1 MPILTNL
8 EAVRSALAEELERDE
23 RVILMGE
30 DIGVHGGVFRTTDG
44 LQARFGADRVIDTPL
59 AELGI
64 AGIAV
69 GAAMTG
75 LLPVAEMQFA
85 DYIHPAFD
93 QIVNEAAKVRY
104 RSGGD
109 WGCPL
114 VIRAPCGAVYPG
126 GLYHSQSVEA
136 YYAHVPGLKVVLPAT
151 PYDMKGLLKAAIRDP
166 DPVIFLEHK
175 KTYRAIKGE
184 VPDGDYTVPLGVADL
199 KRAGSDVSVIAYG
212 LMLHHALTAAEAL
225 AREDISVEVLDLRT
239 LLPLDRDAI
248 LATARKTGKVLLLS
262 EDTLTGSLTGE
273 LAAIIAEDAFTS
285 LDAPIRRLC
294 TPDSAGMPYNQGQL
308 EWLLPNVEKITTALR
323 DLAAY

>member
-1 MPILTNL
+1 MPTLTNL
-8 EAVRSALAEELERDE
+8 EAVRTALAEELERDE

-44 LQARFGADRVIDTPL
+44 LQARFGASRVIDTPL

-75 LLPVAEMQFA
+75 LVPVAEMQFA

-136 YYAHVPGLKVVLPAT
+136 YFAHVPGLKVVLPAT

-184 VPDGDYTVPLGVADL
+184 VPDDDYTIPIGVADL
-199 KRAGSDVSVIAYG
+199 KREGSDVSVITYG
-212 LMLHHALTAAEAL
+212 LMLHHALAAAETL

-262 EDTLTGSLTGE
+262 EDTLTGSITGE

>member
-1 MPILTNL
+1 MPTLTNL
-8 EAVRSALAEELERDE
+8 EAVRTALAEELERDE

-44 LQARFGADRVIDTPL
+44 LQARFGDSRVIDTPL

-64 AGIAV
+64 VGIAI

-114 VIRAPCGAVYPG
+114 VIRAPCGAVFPG

-136 YYAHVPGLKVVLPAT
+136 YFAHVPGLKVVLPAT

-184 VPDGDYTVPLGVADL
+184 VPNGDYTIPIGVADL
-199 KRAGSDVSVIAYG
+199 KREGSDISIITYG
-212 LMLHHALTAAEAL
+212 LMLHHALAAAEAL
-225 AREDISVEVLDLRT
+225 AHEDISVEVLDLRT

-262 EDTLTGSLTGE
+262 EDTLTGSITGE
-273 LAAIIAEDAFTS
+273 LAAIIVENAFES

-308 EWLLPNVEKITTALR
+308 EWLLPNVDKITTALR

>member
-1 MPILTNL
+1 MPTLTNL
-8 EAVRSALAEELERDE
+8 EAIRTALAEELERDE

-30 DIGVHGGVFRTTDG
+30 DIGVHGGVFRATDG

-59 AELGI
+59 AELAI
-64 AGIAV
+64 AGIAI

-93 QIVNEAAKVRY
+93 QIVNEAAKIRY
-104 RSGGD
+104 RSGND

-136 YYAHVPGLKVVLPAT
+136 YYAHIPGIKVVLPST
-151 PYDMKGLLKAAIRDP
+151 PYDMKGLLKAAIRDR
-166 DPVIFLEHK
+166 DPVIFFEHK
-175 KTYRAIKGE
+175 KTYRSIKGQ
-184 VPDGDYTVPLGVADL
+184 VPDEDYSVPIGVADL
-199 KRAGSDVSVIAYG
+199 KRTGGDVSVITYG
-212 LMLHHALTAAEAL
+212 LMVHHALAAAEAL
-225 AREDISVEVLDLRT
+225 AQEGIDVEVLDLRT

-248 LATARKTGKVLLLS
+248 LATARKNGKVLLVS
-262 EDTLTGSLTGE
+262 EDTLTGSITGE

-294 TPDSAGMPYNQGQL
+294 TPDVAGMPYNLPQL
-308 EWLLPNVEKITTALR
+308 EWLLPNVEKIAAALR
-323 DLAAY
+323 ELAAY

>member
-1 MPILTNL
+1 MPTLTNL
-8 EAVRSALAEELERDE
+8 EAVRTALAEELERDE

-44 LQARFGADRVIDTPL
+44 LQARFGSSRVIDTPL

-75 LLPVAEMQFA
+75 LVPVAEMQFA

-114 VIRAPCGAVYPG
+114 VIRAPCGAVFPG

-136 YYAHVPGLKVVLPAT
+136 YFAHVPGLKVVLPAT

-184 VPDGDYTVPLGVADL
+184 VPDGDYTIPIGVADL
-199 KRAGSDVSVIAYG
+199 KREGSDVSVIAYG
-212 LMLHHALTAAEAL
+212 LMLHHALAAAEAL
-225 AREDISVEVLDLRT
+225 ANEDISVEVLDLRT

-262 EDTLTGSLTGE
+262 EDTLTGSITGE

-308 EWLLPNVEKITTALR
+308 EWLLPNVEKIMAALR